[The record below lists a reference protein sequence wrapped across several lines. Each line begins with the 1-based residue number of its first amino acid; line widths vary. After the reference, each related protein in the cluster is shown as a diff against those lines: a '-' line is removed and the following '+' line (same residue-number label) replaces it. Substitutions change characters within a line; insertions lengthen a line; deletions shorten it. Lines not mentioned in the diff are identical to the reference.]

1 MSSTEKR
8 FNYLGIGVPDILL
21 PKKDIDFKKW
31 AVIACDQFTSEPD
44 YWKTV
49 EGYVGSAY
57 STLHLIYP
65 EVYLNRPDID
75 ERIENINR
83 NMEEYIKAG
92 VFRELP
98 SSFVLVKRKL
108 PGGSV
113 RTGLVLGLDLERYS
127 YEKGART
134 LIRATEGTILDRL
147 PPRIRIRGNAPIELP
162 HIMVLIDDK
171 DDLVFS
177 GLREREDQLPP
188 LYDFDLMEGG
198 GRLSG
203 FQVQNETALSGVAE
217 AFEKLYRKAAAA
229 DPDAPNE
236 ASKESPLLF
245 AMGDGNHSFAT
256 AKAIWEE
263 TKKNT
268 GNMEHPA
275 RWAIVELVN
284 IYDRGLE
291 FEPIHR
297 LALGLDITVLKD
309 FLDKFKERE
318 HTGSRATPR
327 YEPAADFP
335 SAIAR
340 ISGSGEH
347 RIAITSK
354 DEYGVLVFPEPEA
367 NLAVASLDG
376 FLEKL
381 GSTVDFTVDYIHGA
395 ETTRELAS
403 VTVKAEPRTGFI
415 LPDFSK
421 DQLFPT
427 VVRDG
432 ALPRKTFSMGEAR
445 EKRYYMEAR
454 RIQT

>member
-1 MSSTEKR
+1 MSTVKQR
-8 FNYLGIGVPDILL
+8 LNNVGIQLPDILL
-21 PKKDIDFKKW
+21 PKEEIDYKKW

-44 YWKTV
+44 YWQKV
-49 EGYVGSAY
+49 GRYVGSDY

-65 EVYLNRPDID
+65 EVYLNKPDMD

-83 NMEEYIKAG
+83 NMDQYMKAG
-92 VFRELP
+92 VFRDLP
-98 SSFVLVKRKL
+98 SSFVLVKREL
-108 PGGSV
+108 PSGGM
-113 RTGLVLGLDLERYS
+113 RTGLVLALDLERYS
-127 YEKGART
+127 YEKGAKT

-147 PPRIRIRGNAPIELP
+147 PPRIRIRRNAPIELP

-171 DDLVFS
+171 EDLVFS
-177 GLREREDQLPP
+177 KLREREEDLPR
-188 LYDFDLMEGG
+188 LYDFELMEGG
-198 GRLSG
+198 GRVEG
-203 FQVQNETALSGVAE
+203 FQVQDDATLSGVAE
-217 AFEKLYRKAAAA
+217 AFENLYSRAERTEAETA
-229 DPDAPNE
+229 DSSEDG
-236 ASKESPLLF
+236 SPLLF

-263 TKKNT
+263 TKKET

-284 IYDRGLE
+284 IYDPGLD

-309 FLDKFKERE
+309 FIDKFKARE
-318 HTGSRATPR
+318 HAGSRPTPR
-327 YEPAADFP
+327 YEPAPDFP
-335 SAIAR
+335 SALKR
-340 ISGSGEH
+340 VSGGEEH
-347 RIAITSK
+347 RIAVISK
-354 DEYGVLVFPEPEA
+354 DECGVLVFPQPEV
-367 NLAVASLDG
+367 NLGVASLDG

-381 GSTVDFTVDYIHGA
+381 GDTVDFTVDYIHGA

-403 VTVKAEPRTGFI
+403 VTEIAEPRTGFI

-427 VVRDG
+427 VVGDG

-454 RIQT
+454 RIQ